1 MRIASLISA
10 ALLFA
15 GVTGQA
21 ACAGALELRSSGKLL
36 LTGGV
41 SALEGG
47 AGGGLATWATIA
59 GYETR
64 DGIGADVH
72 ATEVRLSDFELRS
85 VGAAVGLFDRVELS
99 YARQRFDT
107 LKAGE
112 ALGLGRGY
120 AIDQDVFGAK
130 ARLFGTL
137 VYDQD
142 GWTPQVSAGVQYKR
156 NDRGGLVRA
165 LGAASDEGVDYYV
178 AASKLFLAQSLL
190 VDATVRATRAN
201 QTGLLGFGGDRDRG
215 YSAQFEGSA
224 AYLLSR
230 RLVVGAEVRTKPDDL
245 RFAREQGVY
254 DVFAAYA
261 FNKAVSLTLAYV
273 DLGAIATFDHQR
285 GVYASLQAGF

>member
-1 MRIASLISA
+1 MSR
-10 ALLFA
+10 
-15 GVTGQA
+15 
-21 ACAGALELRSSGKLL
+21 AGALVATALCLSAAPALAGDLRSSGKLL

-41 SALEGG
+41 SALEGS
-47 AGGGLATWATIA
+47 AGGGLATWAVIG

-72 ATEVRLSDFELRS
+72 ATEIRVSDFELRS
-85 VGAAVGLFDRVELS
+85 VGAKVGLYDRVELS

-107 LKAGE
+107 LDAG
-112 ALGLGRGY
+112 ATLGLGRGY

-130 ARLFGTL
+130 ARLWGNL

-142 GWTPQVSAGVQYKR
+142 TWMPQVSAGVQYKH
-156 NDRGGLVRA
+156 NDREGLVRA
-165 LGAASDEGVDYYV
+165 LGAASGDGVDYYV

-190 VDATVRATRAN
+190 LNATVRATRAN
-201 QTGLLGFGGDRDRG
+201 QTGILGFGGDRDRD

-224 AYLLSR
+224 AYLLTR
-230 RLVVGAEVRTKPDDL
+230 RFVVGAEVRTKPDNL
-245 RFAREQGVY
+245 KFAHEDDAY

-261 FNKAVSLTLAYV
+261 FNKAVSLTVAYV
-273 DLGAIATFDHQR
+273 DLGSIATFDHQR

>member
-1 MRIASLISA
+1 MRSL
-10 ALLFA
+10 LLA
-15 GVTGQA
+15 W
-21 ACAGALELRSSGKLL
+21 AGALLAAALSLPAVAEAGDLRASGKLL

-41 SALEGG
+41 SALEGS
-47 AGGGLATWATIA
+47 AGGGLATWAVIG

-72 ATEVRLSDFELRS
+72 ATEVRVSDFELRS
-85 VGAAVGLFDRVELS
+85 VGAKVGLFDRIELS

-107 LKAGE
+107 LDAG
-112 ALGLGRGY
+112 ATLGLGEGY
-120 AIDQDVFGAK
+120 AIDQDVVGAK
-130 ARLFGTL
+130 ARLWGNL

-142 GWTPQVSAGVQYKR
+142 TWVPQVSAGLQYKH
-156 NDRGGLVRA
+156 NDREGLVRA
-165 LGAASDEGVDYYV
+165 LGGASGDGVDYYV

-190 VDATVRATRAN
+190 LNATVRATRAN
-201 QTGLLGFGGDRDRG
+201 QYGLLGFGGDRDRG

-230 RLVVGAEVRTKPDDL
+230 RFVVGAEVRTKPDNLKFAHEGDAYDL
-245 RFAREQGVY
+245 
-254 DVFAAYA
+254 FAAYA
-261 FNKAVSLTLAYV
+261 FSKAVSLTVAYV